1 MKLRVGCKRK
11 MHRDRPFRYP
21 RALPSLDSASFR
33 RDSEEGNGCGC
44 SRMLRQLE
52 IFVSWSRVEFVMRCS
67 TDFFFFFFS
76 FSKFHVSWHSRCE
89 LFLIGLDRFGTLEI
103 REEMEKL
110 EWDQKMKDS
119 RILAL
124 NRIAEIFN
132 ETSDLII
139 LFQEQNIYHIYKT
152 RRWRYIERI
161 NELIESKF
169 VTIIYNCISE
179 YISTTRDK
187 RKEKMWFI
195 KCILLSF
202 NSIKNRTN
210 HKSISIIINKIGISN
225 IVGCKIL
232 MDQR

>member
-1 MKLRVGCKRK
+1 MAVNERCIAIDHFVIRARCLPWILRRFVAIAKRVMGVVAVVCYGNWK
-11 MHRDRPFRYP
+11 
-21 RALPSLDSASFR
+21 SSFPDHGIR
-33 RDSEEGNGCGC
+33 N
-44 SRMLRQLE
+44 
-52 IFVSWSRVEFVMRCS
+52 VMRCP
-67 TDFFFFFFS
+67 TDFFFFFS

>member
-103 REEMEKL
+103 REDRNGKIGMGSENERFKDISL
-110 EWDQKMKDS
+110 KSHSWDFQRDF
-119 RILAL
+119 RFDHFILG
-124 NRIAEIFN
+124 
-132 ETSDLII
+132 T
-139 LFQEQNIYHIYKT
+139 K
-152 RRWRYIERI
+152 
-161 NELIESKF
+161 
-169 VTIIYNCISE
+169 
-179 YISTTRDK
+179 YISY
-187 RKEKMWFI
+187 I
-195 KCILLSF
+195 
-202 NSIKNRTN
+202 
-210 HKSISIIINKIGISN
+210 
-225 IVGCKIL
+225 
-232 MDQR
+232 